1 MIISILIVL
10 IISILLIGILVVIST
25 TSRTKTPKD
34 VTGRIQKKGKSVI
47 LKEAEKKLAR
57 NPRDITALRELG
69 NIYFE
74 EKNWEKA
81 YGVYKR
87 LFEISASDSEVNIAE
102 AALRMGI
109 AAYKLGRFDDSLSAL
124 MISYKKNPESYE
136 CNLYLGKGL
145 YEKQVYDKAIACL
158 KKVKLLRPDSSEA
171 DMILGMSFFKLQKFR
186 EALPFLKKVIDE
198 NPANKEVLYYLAV
211 SMMEVGMSDKALKV
225 FIHLRPD
232 PLFGPQSCLE
242 AGKIHERSK
251 DYNSA
256 IQDYEIALKL
266 PSVPDQILVQIR
278 YRAAL
283 TYIAMNNIAKGLG
296 MLKQVQAIK
305 PNYKDVDALLA
316 RYSELNQ
323 NKNLQVYMMAGTSEF
338 IALCRNFITK
348 YYEDAV
354 VKVTDTEPNQ
364 DSVDIT
370 CEIEHPKWQA
380 KQLFRFYRSQSTLS
394 DISVREAHGKMRDT
408 KCDKAICVTLGN
420 FSESAHKFIEG
431 RPIDLMEKDELSKRL
446 LRISMI

>member
-1 MIISILIVL
+1 MIISVLIVL
-10 IISILLIGILVVIST
+10 IVSILIIGVLVVIST
-25 TSRTKTPKD
+25 SSKTKGPKD
-34 VTGRIQKKGKSVI
+34 VSGRIQKKGKSAI
-47 LKEAEKKLAR
+47 LKEAQKKLAR

-81 YGVYKR
+81 YSVYKS
-87 LFEISASDSEVNIAE
+87 LFEISASDSQVNVAE

-109 AAYKLGRFDDSLSAL
+109 AANKLGHFDDSLSAL
-124 MISYKKNPESYE
+124 MLSYKKNPDSYE

-158 KKVKLLRPDSSEA
+158 KKVKTLKPESSEA
-171 DMILGMSFFKLQKFR
+171 DLLLGLCFFKLQKFR

-211 SMMEVGMSDKALKV
+211 SMVENGMGDKALKV

-242 AGKIHERSK
+242 AGKLHERIK

-266 PSVPDQILVQIR
+266 PSVPDEILIQIR

-283 TYIAMNNIAKGLG
+283 TYIAMKDIQKGLA

-305 PNYKDVDALLA
+305 PNYKDVEALMA

-323 NKNLQVYMMAGTSEF
+323 NKNLQVYLMAGTSEF

-348 YYEDAV
+348 YYPEAV

-370 CEIEHPKWQA
+370 CEIEHPKWSA
-380 KQLFRFYRSQSTLS
+380 RHLFRFYRGQSSLS
-394 DISVREAHGKMRDT
+394 DLSVREAHGKMRDT
-408 KCDKAICVTLGN
+408 KCDKALCITLGN

-431 RPIDLMEKDELSKRL
+431 RPIDLIEKDQLSRL
-446 LRISMI
+446 LLKITMI

>member
-1 MIISILIVL
+1 MIISVLVILIVSFL
-10 IISILLIGILVVIST
+10 IIGILVVVA
-25 TSRTKTPKD
+25 TSSKAKNGAD
-34 VTGRIQKKGKSVI
+34 VSGRIQKKGKNAI
-47 LKEAEKKLAR
+47 LKEAQKKLSH
-57 NPRDITALRELG
+57 NPRDVTALRELG

-74 EKNWEKA
+74 EKDWEKA
-81 YGVYKR
+81 YGVYKT
-87 LFEISASDSEVNIAE
+87 LFEISSSDINVNQAE
-102 AALRMGI
+102 AALRMGM
-109 AAYKLGRFDDSLSAL
+109 AAYNIGRFDDSLSAL
-124 MISYKKNPESYE
+124 MLSYKKNPESYE

-145 YEKQVYDKAIACL
+145 YEKQVYDKAVACM
-158 KKVKLLRPDSSEA
+158 KKVKVLKPDSSDA
-171 DMILGMSFFKLQKFR
+171 DMVLGMSFFKLQKFR
-186 EALPFLKKVIDE
+186 DALPFLKKVIDE

-211 SMMEVGMSDKALKV
+211 SMTEAGMGDKALKI
-225 FIHLRPD
+225 FTHLRPD

-242 AGKIHERSK
+242 AGKMHERTK

-283 TYIAMNNIAKGLG
+283 TYIAMNNIPKGLA
-296 MLKQVQAIK
+296 MLKQVEALK
-305 PNYKDVDALLA
+305 PNYKDTEALMA

-348 YYEDAV
+348 FYSDAF
-354 VKVTDTEPNQ
+354 VKVVDVDAGA
-364 DSVDIT
+364 DSVDII
-370 CEIEHPKWQA
+370 CEVDHPKWQA
-380 KQLFRFYRSQSTLS
+380 KHIFRFYRTQSTLS
-394 DISVREAHGKMRDT
+394 DLSVRECHGKMRDE

-431 RPIDLMEKDELSKRL
+431 RPIDLIEKEQLSKRL
-446 LRISMI
+446 LKISVI